1 MKYTFLFIS
10 VFLLSCNDSAVSG
23 EGSDT
28 TLNQPASGING
39 KEEISVDNASGCFM
53 NVTGRDTLVA
63 RLYRDG
69 NKISGKL
76 SFDNYQKDGSSGS
89 VHGFLDGDIM
99 KLSYAFASEGTNS
112 VMDVFFKLEDSS
124 IIRGIGKMDVKGDT
138 AYYVDTS
145 SIQYNGSELFRMDC
159 SNVPSKYQ

>member
-1 MKYTFLFIS
+1 
-10 VFLLSCNDSAVSG
+10 
-23 EGSDT
+23 
-28 TLNQPASGING
+28 
-39 KEEISVDNASGCFM
+39 M

-76 SFDNYQKDGSSGS
+76 SFDNYQKAGSSGS